1 MSKLSKADKTKVKAA
16 YAKRKADDKAKL
28 VNPKAS
34 DLGEAI
40 KKHLGAD
47 RMKKLELQPDAIG
60 NGGLVAIIKRVTE
73 TISPNNQ
80 KLKAAAV
87 VQVLA
92 LCGSHSK
99 DTDLAVK

>member
-1 MSKLSKADKTKVKAA
+1 MSKLSKADHAKKKAA
-16 YAKRKADDKAKL
+16 YLKRKTDDKAKL

-47 RMKKLELQPDAIG
+47 RIKQLEKQPGAIA
-60 NGGLVAIIKRVTE
+60 NGGLDAIIKRVTE
-73 TISPNNQ
+73 TISPKNP
-80 KLKAAAV
+80 KLKAVAI
-87 VQVLA
+87 VQVLG

>member
-1 MSKLSKADKTKVKAA
+1 MSKLSKPDHAKMKAA

-40 KKHLGAD
+40 KKHIGAD
-47 RMKKLELQPDAIG
+47 RMKQLEKQPDAIR
-60 NGGLVAIIKRVTE
+60 NGGLDAIIKRISE
-73 TISPNNQ
+73 TISPKNP

>member
-1 MSKLSKADKTKVKAA
+1 MSKLSKADHAKKKAA
-16 YAKRKADDKAKL
+16 YAKRKAEDKAKL

-47 RMKKLELQPDAIG
+47 RMKQLEKQPDAIA

-73 TISPNNQ
+73 TISPKNP

-87 VQVLA
+87 VEVLA

-99 DTDLAVK
+99 EADLAIK

>member
-47 RMKKLELQPDAIG
+47 RMKKLELQPDAIA

-73 TISPNNQ
+73 TISPKNP
-80 KLKAAAV
+80 KLKVAALVAILG
-87 VQVLA
+87 Q
-92 LCGSHSK
+92 CGSHSK
-99 DTDLAVK
+99 EADLAIK